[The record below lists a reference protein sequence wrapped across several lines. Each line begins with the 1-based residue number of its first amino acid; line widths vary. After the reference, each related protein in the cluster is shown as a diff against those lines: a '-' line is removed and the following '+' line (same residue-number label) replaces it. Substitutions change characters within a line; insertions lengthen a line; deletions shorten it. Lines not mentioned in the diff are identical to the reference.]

1 MNEKKWR
8 LVDDNVIVRFIDDLE
23 LEWWSNGVMEYQERT
38 RSKLPSLQHFTAP
51 SQLRFNASTFQRFNA
66 AKPVLDLANKTV
78 LPKRLG
84 THIINCVCHV
94 ERSETSLY
102 VVRSVGH

>member
-1 MNEKKWR
+1 MNEEKWR
-8 LVDDNVIVRFIDDLE
+8 LIDDDIVVTLIYDLE
-23 LEWWSNGVMEYQERT
+23 LEWWTNGVMEYQERT

-78 LPKRLG
+78 LPKTLQP
-84 THIINCVCHV
+84 
-94 ERSETSLY
+94 
-102 VVRSVGH
+102 